1 MNRGKK
7 SHKKAPLFGN
17 RCGFAT
23 GLCNRNAREES
34 CFRNAYLRGFRSPP
48 ETEFQLGERDSAV
61 RMPKAAFC
69 EELAK
74 AGKAIVRWYEAI
86 REIDVRTMEILITL
100 FGRPK

>member
-1 MNRGKK
+1 
-7 SHKKAPLFGN
+7 
-17 RCGFAT
+17 
-23 GLCNRNAREES
+23 
-34 CFRNAYLRGFRSPP
+34 
-48 ETEFQLGERDSAV
+48 
-61 RMPKAAFC
+61 MPKAAFC